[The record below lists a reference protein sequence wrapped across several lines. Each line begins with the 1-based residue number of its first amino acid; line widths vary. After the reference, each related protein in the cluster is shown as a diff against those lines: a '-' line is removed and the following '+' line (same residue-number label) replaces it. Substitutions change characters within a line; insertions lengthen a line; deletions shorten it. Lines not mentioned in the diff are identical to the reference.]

1 MRAVNCSPVGRKIN
15 IVTPAILG
23 IVVVATA
30 LILAPGAHADPPY
43 DPQADYD
50 YIQEL
55 YAFGITRQTLDLSPG
70 AFLDVGNTICTGLG
84 RGRDPNAM
92 VSGIQT
98 AWPNLTQKQSQM
110 LISVSV
116 GNFCPSALP
125 TPLPWSPQH

>member
-1 MRAVNCSPVGRKIN
+1 MNIAITAVIAVS
-15 IVTPAILG
+15 AALF
-23 IVVVATA
+23 VAPEA
-30 LILAPGAHADPPY
+30 NADPPAPANPEDVY
-43 DPQADYD
+43 T

-55 YAFGITRQTLDLSPG
+55 YAFGISRQTLGLGPG

-98 AWPNLTQKQSQM
+98 AWPNLTQQQSQM

-116 GNFCPSALP
+116 GNFCPNVLP
-125 TPLPWSPQH
+125 KPLPWSPQS

>member
-1 MRAVNCSPVGRKIN
+1 MNIAITAVAAVSA
-15 IVTPAILG
+15 TLF
-23 IVVVATA
+23 VA
-30 LILAPGAHADPPY
+30 PEAHADPPAPANPEALY
-43 DPQADYD
+43 S

-55 YAFGITRQTLDLSPG
+55 YAFGISRQTLGLSPG

-98 AWPNLTQKQSQM
+98 AWPNLTQQQSQM

-116 GNFCPSALP
+116 GNFCPNVLP
-125 TPLPWSPQH
+125 KPLPWSPQS